1 MSLADITISTLKR
14 GLKTNDTRGLS
25 PDELDSMCMWG
36 EGSTGC
42 ATEDAWQRSQYPSS
56 RTTTGDPCAK
66 CAPRC
71 IIPRAASSYCRML
84 ADIAPPPAVPT
95 PQVKSS
101 SAQKWSLWHQSC
113 VSASGCSSSFT
124 LTGFHLLLPNWHF
137 QSPSARSYPAFA

>member
-1 MSLADITISTLKR
+1 MSTLKR

-25 PDELDSMCMWG
+25 PDELDSMCMGGGGPWG
-36 EGSTGC
+36 VPRKMHGKGANIHRRERQQAILVQS
-42 ATEDAWQRSQYPSS
+42 AHRDASS
-56 RTTTGDPCAK
+56 RVLP
-66 CAPRC
+66 PH
-71 IIPRAASSYCRML
+71 
-84 ADIAPPPAVPT
+84 IAGCWQTSHLHRLSPHL
-95 PQVKSS
+95 KSS